1 MIHSSQDEE
10 DSRNTE
16 QRQDIQSSSTDAQ
29 SATTPD
35 AAAPVEARAERA
47 CDLKR
52 GLWTY
57 LTSRQASSQV
67 GSPLKRAHTAIEA
80 WKRSSPVL
88 NECRR
93 LAPHL
98 QGKTVRVL
106 LPCGGIDAPGWAASA
121 LGITFEVVGYYD
133 TDPHYAAYMANVG
146 VEPSRVHVGK
156 ELGDFNQLALSH
168 VPECNILVA
177 GPPCPLF
184 SRTGKRNM
192 FEDDRSHV
200 FFHIIAVIGHCAAKQ
215 SGFSC
220 FVLENVAGMLEVPG
234 GKQKNPRNKKAH
246 RSRGRRAVQAAEAVG
261 VECAG
266 T

>member
-1 MIHSSQDEE
+1 MQVDSSDEEFDAVLATLGESREGQRLAWSQVMSELTPNTAGEAPSRCSQAEVIHSSQDEE
-10 DSRNTE
+10 DSRNAE

-57 LTSRQASSQV
+57 VSTRQASSQE

-80 WKRSSPVL
+80 WKCSSPVL

-93 LAPHL
+93 LAPRL

-106 LPCGGIDAPGWAASA
+106 LPYGGIDAPGWAASA
-121 LGITFEVVGYYD
+121 LGITFEVVVYYD

-177 GPPCPLF
+177 GPPCPPF
-184 SRTGKRNM
+184 SRTGNATCSRM
-192 FEDDRSHV
+192 
-200 FFHIIAVIGHCAAKQ
+200 IARTCSSI
-215 SGFSC
+215 S
-220 FVLENVAGMLEVPG
+220 L
-234 GKQKNPRNKKAH
+234 
-246 RSRGRRAVQAAEAVG
+246 
-261 VECAG
+261 
-266 T
+266 